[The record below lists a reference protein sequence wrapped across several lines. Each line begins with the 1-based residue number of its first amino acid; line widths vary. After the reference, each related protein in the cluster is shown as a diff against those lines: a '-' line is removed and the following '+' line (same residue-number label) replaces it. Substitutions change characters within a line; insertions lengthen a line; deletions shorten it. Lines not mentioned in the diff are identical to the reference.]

1 MKKLLMGAALAVSL
15 LAAAPAANAVIV
27 VPLPAPAADGSITAA
42 FGNSPIGAG
51 PFADTYQFTFPT
63 GGVASTAVTS
73 IRVNAATNID
83 FTSVKLN
90 GTPFTI
96 TNGTFD
102 IATLLDQP
110 VSGGLQTL
118 YIAGISGGNGEYT
131 VDLAFAPVPEPATW
145 AMMIVGFT
153 GAGLMLRGV
162 RRKALA
168 PVV

>member
-1 MKKLLMGAALAVSL
+1 
-15 LAAAPAANAVIV
+15 
-27 VPLPAPAADGSITAA
+27 
-42 FGNSPIGAG
+42 
-51 PFADTYQFTFPT
+51 
-63 GGVASTAVTS
+63 
-73 IRVNAATNID
+73 VNAATNID

-145 AMMIVGFT
+145 AMMIVGFGLV
-153 GAGLMLRGV
+153 GATV
-162 RRKALA
+162 RRRSLA
-168 PVV
+168 FATVRA